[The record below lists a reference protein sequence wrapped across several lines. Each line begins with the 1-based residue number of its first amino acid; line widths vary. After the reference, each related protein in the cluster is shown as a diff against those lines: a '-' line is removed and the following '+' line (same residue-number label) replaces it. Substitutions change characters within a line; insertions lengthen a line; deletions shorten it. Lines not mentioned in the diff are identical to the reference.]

1 MLEDLRLE
9 RSHKRLWSLHERR
22 LSLVSALTHFAA
34 FDLAALPTGS
44 VKGKDSTDTIDKSLL
59 SPHTK
64 YLTITTDSLL
74 HLSHTPTATAVRSSI
89 NAATPSFRM

>member
-44 VKGKDSTDTIDKSLL
+44 VKGKDSIDTIDVSISLPL
-59 SPHTK
+59 SRHNPK
-64 YLTITTDSLL
+64 Y
-74 HLSHTPTATAVRSSI
+74 HNH
-89 NAATPSFRM
+89 